1 MSDHMT
7 QSLADFQAA
16 ILADGIIDEAEV
28 NQIRERVYADGII
41 DREEADFLFAL
52 NDAASDQDNH
62 ASWTTL
68 FVDAICDHVLKDETS
83 PGTVDDDEAAYLISK
98 IQADGTVDSTELTLL
113 VELCNRA
120 TGEAPASLN
129 AFILAN
135 VKDAV
140 LDDGII
146 DAAEVELLSKVIYG
160 AGGSSGA
167 YVDRAEADL
176 LFDLNDATTGKA
188 NDASWKDLFVAA
200 ITSHVL
206 GDDASPD
213 AVDADEAAWL
223 IARIEGD
230 DVYDDNE
237 KALLRN
243 IKAKAASLDG
253 KLAFKIGMFT

>member
-1 MSDHMT
+1 
-7 QSLADFQAA
+7 
-16 ILADGIIDEAEV
+16 
-28 NQIRERVYADGII
+28 
-41 DREEADFLFAL
+41 
-52 NDAASDQDNH
+52 
-62 ASWTTL
+62 
-68 FVDAICDHVLKDETS
+68 
-83 PGTVDDDEAAYLISK
+83 
-98 IQADGTVDSTELTLL
+98 VDSTELTLL
-113 VELCNRA
+113 VELCARA

-167 YVDRAEADL
+167 YVDRDEANL

-188 NDASWKDLFVAA
+188 NDASWKDLFVAG

-223 IARIEGD
+223 IERIEGD

-243 IKAKAASLDG
+243 IKDKAASLDG